1 MRRYLL
7 VLFGGWSSIFTHLPK
22 VSGKLSKLDFNFFE
36 EIESPPI
43 STKDLGETERY
54 KCDLKQCG
62 AGVRNM
68 MMMEDSAKLT
78 KGI

>member
-7 VLFGGWSSIFTHLPK
+7 ILFGGWSSIFAHLSR

-54 KCDLKQCG
+54 RLPN
-62 AGVRNM
+62 R
-68 MMMEDSAKLT
+68 
-78 KGI
+78 